1 MKRGNKKM
9 KKESLLNEIKGLLLN
24 DLDTLKNAVRE
35 LNSWNACLDYLDVY
49 ENDEEFFNIFFEGK
63 PAELARAIYYG
74 DFNYNDEY
82 IKFNGY
88 GNLKTYSEYGY
99 EKLLKENIEEI
110 IECLIEY
117 VESISIYNEELDDL
131 LSQYFE
137 VEE

>member
-1 MKRGNKKM
+1 M
-9 KKESLLNEIKGLLLN
+9 KKEMLLNEIKGLLLN
-24 DLDTLKNAVRE
+24 DLDTLKDVVSE
-35 LNSWNACLDYLDVY
+35 LNSWNGCLDYLEVY

-63 PAELARAIYYG
+63 AMEVARAIYYG
-74 DFNYNDEY
+74 DYNYNDEY
-82 IKFNGY
+82 VKFNGY
-88 GNLKTYSEYGY
+88 GNLETYSEYGY

-117 VESISIYNEELDDL
+117 VESISIYNEKLYEL

>member
-1 MKRGNKKM
+1 MKREN
-9 KKESLLNEIKGLLLN
+9 LLNEIKGLLLN
-24 DLDTLKNAVRE
+24 DLNTLKDVVRE
-35 LNSWNACLDYLDVY
+35 LNSWNDYLEYLEVY
-49 ENDEEFFNIFFEGK
+49 ENDEEFFNMFFEGK

-88 GNLKTYSEYGY
+88 GNLETFSEYEY
-99 EKLLKENIEEI
+99 EELLEENIEEI
-110 IECLIEY
+110 TENLIVYAEY
-117 VESISIYNEELDDL
+117 ISMDNEELDDL

>member
-1 MKRGNKKM
+1 MNM
-9 KKESLLNEIKGLLLN
+9 QKEMLLNEIKGLLLN
-24 DLDTLKNAVRE
+24 DLDTLKDVVRE

-74 DFNYNDEY
+74 DFNYNDNY

-88 GNLKTYSEYGY
+88 GNLETYSEYGY

-117 VESISIYNEELDDL
+117 VESISIYDENLYDL

>member
-1 MKRGNKKM
+1 M
-9 KKESLLNEIKGLLLN
+9 KKEMLLNEIKGLLLN
-24 DLDTLKNAVRE
+24 DLDTLKDIVSE

-74 DFNYNDEY
+74 DFNYNDNY

-88 GNLKTYSEYGY
+88 GNLETYSEYGY

-117 VESISIYNEELDDL
+117 VESISIYDENLYDL

>member
-1 MKRGNKKM
+1 MNM
-9 KKESLLNEIKGLLLN
+9 KKEMLLNEIKGLLLN
-24 DLDTLKNAVRE
+24 DLDTLKDVISE
-35 LNSWNACLDYLDVY
+35 LNSWNACLDYLEVY
-49 ENDEEFFNIFFEGK
+49 NNDDEFFDMFFEGK

-88 GNLKTYSEYGY
+88 GNLKTLSEYDY
-99 EKLLKENIEEI
+99 EELLKENIEEI
-110 IECLIEY
+110 TENLIEY
-117 VESISIYNEELDDL
+117 AEYISIGNEELDDL

>member
-1 MKRGNKKM
+1 M
-9 KKESLLNEIKGLLLN
+9 KKENLLNEIKGLLLN
-24 DLDTLKNAVRE
+24 DLDTLKDVVSE

-74 DFNYNDEY
+74 DFNYNDNY

-117 VESISIYNEELDDL
+117 VESISIYNENLYEL

>member
-1 MKRGNKKM
+1 MNM
-9 KKESLLNEIKGLLLN
+9 KKEMLLNEIKGLLLN
-24 DLDTLKNAVRE
+24 DLDTLKDAVRE

-49 ENDEEFFNIFFEGK
+49 NNDDEFFDMFFEGK

-88 GNLKTYSEYGY
+88 GNLETFSKYDY
-99 EKLLKENIEEI
+99 EELLEENIEEI
-110 IECLIEY
+110 TEKLIEY
-117 VESISIYNEELDDL
+117 AEYISIGNEELDDL
-131 LSQYFE
+131 LSQYFK

>member
-1 MKRGNKKM
+1 M
-9 KKESLLNEIKGLLLN
+9 KKENLLNEIKGLLLN
-24 DLDTLKNAVRE
+24 DLSTLEDAVRE

-49 ENDEEFFNIFFEGK
+49 NNDDEFFDMFFEGK

-88 GNLKTYSEYGY
+88 GNLETFSKYDY
-99 EKLLKENIEEI
+99 EELLEENIEEI
-110 IECLIEY
+110 TENLIEY
-117 VESISIYNEELDDL
+117 AEYISIGNEELDDL
-131 LSQYFE
+131 LSQYFK

>member
-1 MKRGNKKM
+1 MNM
-9 KKESLLNEIKGLLLN
+9 KKEMLLNEIKGLLLN
-24 DLDTLKNAVRE
+24 DLDTLKDIVRE

-49 ENDEEFFNIFFEGK
+49 NNDDEFFDMFFEGK

-82 IKFNGY
+82 IKFNAY
-88 GNLKTYSEYGY
+88 GNLETFSKYDY
-99 EKLLKENIEEI
+99 EELLEENIEEI
-110 IECLIEY
+110 TENLIEY
-117 VESISIYNEELDDL
+117 AEYISIGNEELDDL

>member
-1 MKRGNKKM
+1 M

-24 DLDTLKNAVRE
+24 DFNTLEDVVRE

-49 ENDEEFFNIFFEGK
+49 SNDEEFFEMFFEGN
-63 PAELARAIYYG
+63 PMEVARAIYYG
-74 DFNYNDEY
+74 DYNYNDEY

-88 GNLKTYSEYGY
+88 GNLESFSEYDY
-99 EKLLKENIEEI
+99 KELLEENIEEI
-110 IECLIEY
+110 TENLIEY
-117 VESISIYNEELDDL
+117 AEYISIGNEELDDL

>member
-1 MKRGNKKM
+1 MKREN
-9 KKESLLNEIKGLLLN
+9 LLNEIKGLLLN
-24 DLDTLKNAVRE
+24 DLNTLKDVVRE
-35 LNSWNACLDYLDVY
+35 LNSWNACLDYLEVY
-49 ENDEEFFNIFFEGK
+49 ENDEEFFNMFFEGK

-88 GNLKTYSEYGY
+88 GNLETFSEYEY
-99 EKLLKENIEEI
+99 EELLEENIEGITEN
-110 IECLIEY
+110 LIVYAEY
-117 VESISIYNEELDDL
+117 ISIDNEELDEL

>member
-1 MKRGNKKM
+1 M
-9 KKESLLNEIKGLLLN
+9 KKEMLLNEIKGLLLN
-24 DLDTLKNAVRE
+24 DLDTLKDVVSE
-35 LNSWNACLDYLDVY
+35 LNAWNACLDYLEVY
-49 ENDEEFFNIFFEGK
+49 ENDEEFFNMFFENK
-63 PAELARAIYYG
+63 PAEVARAIYYG
-74 DFNYNDEY
+74 DFNYNDNY

-99 EKLLKENIEEI
+99 EKLLKENIAEI

-117 VESISIYNEELDDL
+117 VESISIYDEKLYEL

>member
-1 MKRGNKKM
+1 M
-9 KKESLLNEIKGLLLN
+9 KKENLLNEIKGLLLN
-24 DLDTLKNAVRE
+24 DLDTLKDVISE

-74 DFNYNDEY
+74 DFNYNDNY

-117 VESISIYNEELDDL
+117 VESISIYNENLYEL

>member
-1 MKRGNKKM
+1 M
-9 KKESLLNEIKGLLLN
+9 KKENLLNEIKGLLLN
-24 DLDTLKNAVRE
+24 DLDTLKDVVSE
-35 LNSWNACLDYLDVY
+35 LNAWNACLDYLEVY
-49 ENDEEFFNIFFEGK
+49 ENDEEFFNMFFENK
-63 PAELARAIYYG
+63 PAEVARAIYYG
-74 DFNYNDEY
+74 DFNYNDNY

-110 IECLIEY
+110 IDYLIEY
-117 VESISIYNEELDDL
+117 VESISIYDEKLYEL

>member
-1 MKRGNKKM
+1 MKREN
-9 KKESLLNEIKGLLLN
+9 LLNEIKGLLLN
-24 DLDTLKNAVRE
+24 DLDTLKDVVRE

-49 ENDEEFFNIFFEGK
+49 NNDEEFFNMFFEGK

-88 GNLKTYSEYGY
+88 GNLETFSEYEY
-99 EKLLKENIEEI
+99 EELLEENIEEI
-110 IECLIEY
+110 TENLIVYAEY
-117 VESISIYNEELDDL
+117 ISMDNEELDDL

-137 VEE
+137 EEE

>member
-1 MKRGNKKM
+1 MNM
-9 KKESLLNEIKGLLLN
+9 KKEMLLNEIKGLLLN
-24 DLDTLKNAVRE
+24 DLDTLKDVISE

-49 ENDEEFFNIFFEGK
+49 NNDDEFFDMFFEGK

-88 GNLKTYSEYGY
+88 GNLETFSKYDY
-99 EKLLKENIEEI
+99 EELLEENIEEI
-110 IECLIEY
+110 TENLIEY
-117 VESISIYNEELDDL
+117 AEYISIGNEELDDL